1 MTVDYLEIDRIMANG
16 GDEKRRRRHVIA
28 FFLLGLLNNACYV
41 IMIAGAPSVSSG
53 SVGLVFLCAVVP
65 GILAKASAPYWF
77 HLVSYSLRILVASV
91 LMALSFTLVAM
102 GSLKSIQ
109 LLGVVCAA
117 LQSSLG
123 EASCL
128 AMSSL
133 FGGETSRLIT
143 FWSSGTGFAGIFGYA
158 WVALFHVYMGLSF
171 RTTLLSALVLPVVWL
186 LCYFKILEFPMEFDV
201 PSHDDERDR
210 LISNNKSE
218 VSSSMP
224 ARERLSFVLGLWPY
238 TIPLFLVYFAEYAMQ
253 SGVWIS
259 IGFPVDD
266 EVARKLFYTYS
277 NWCYQVGVFVSR
289 SSGTLWQAEKPMLW
303 LMPILQILFLGF
315 FTWISISHIWYNWG
329 LLVPAFATGLLG
341 GFTYVNAFTLISRDI
356 APRYREFSLA
366 AASVA
371 DSIGVAAA
379 DVVGI
384 LLQGCLYKANG
395 LAGADFS
402 C

>member
-1 MTVDYLEIDRIMANG
+1 MAVDYLEIDRIMANG

-158 WVALFHVYMGLSF
+158 WVALFHVHMGL
-171 RTTLLSALVLPVVWL
+171 
-186 LCYFKILEFPMEFDV
+186 
-201 PSHDDERDR
+201 
-210 LISNNKSE
+210 
-218 VSSSMP
+218 
-224 ARERLSFVLGLWPY
+224 
-238 TIPLFLVYFAEYAMQ
+238 
-253 SGVWIS
+253 
-259 IGFPVDD
+259 
-266 EVARKLFYTYS
+266 
-277 NWCYQVGVFVSR
+277 
-289 SSGTLWQAEKPMLW
+289 
-303 LMPILQILFLGF
+303 
-315 FTWISISHIWYNWG
+315 
-329 LLVPAFATGLLG
+329 
-341 GFTYVNAFTLISRDI
+341 
-356 APRYREFSLA
+356 
-366 AASVA
+366 
-371 DSIGVAAA
+371 
-379 DVVGI
+379 
-384 LLQGCLYKANG
+384 
-395 LAGADFS
+395 
-402 C
+402 